1 MTGSSERPLFVRCL
15 VLFLRSV
22 VLVVVVLVEEQWT
35 TKGGGKVMKEAQ
47 ESVGSRIDSA
57 PGVNQRHE
65 STQEEEWGRNGGG
78 GLDVLPSSLAEKAG
92 GDTDKVPG

>member
-15 VLFLRSV
+15 VLFLRPV

-65 STQEEEWGRNGGG
+65 STQEEDMGEGGWMFSPPLSPRRPGR
-78 GLDVLPSSLAEKAG
+78 
-92 GDTDKVPG
+92 DTDKVPG